1 MYLILFGYSPA
12 FITLSVGVSN
22 DNCKKCVLGLEKHD
36 EFKCEYEAPCGI
48 CSKTMP
54 ILYSLCEIVRCG
66 GNYNLR
72 GSKRPYEIEFS
83 CSDGYVKFNFDS
95 YKKRT

>member
-1 MYLILFGYSPA
+1 MKKWYEEDWEFVIR
-12 FITLSVGVSN
+12 VSN
-22 DNCKKCVLGLEKHD
+22 DNYKKCRLSLKTGD
-36 EFKCEYEAPCGI
+36 EFKCSYGAPYGF

-72 GSKRPYEIEFS
+72 GSEKPYEIEFL
-83 CSDGYVKFNFDS
+83 CPDGLWNS
-95 YKKRT
+95 I

>member
-1 MYLILFGYSPA
+1 M
-12 FITLSVGVSN
+12 
-22 DNCKKCVLGLEKHD
+22 KKWYEEDWEFVIKVLNNNYKKSRLGLETGD
-36 EFKCEYEAPCGI
+36 EFRCGYDAPCGF

-72 GSKRPYEIEFS
+72 GYDKLYEIEFL
-83 CSDGYVKFNFDS
+83 CPDGFVKFNLIAI
-95 YKKRT
+95 KKDNKNR